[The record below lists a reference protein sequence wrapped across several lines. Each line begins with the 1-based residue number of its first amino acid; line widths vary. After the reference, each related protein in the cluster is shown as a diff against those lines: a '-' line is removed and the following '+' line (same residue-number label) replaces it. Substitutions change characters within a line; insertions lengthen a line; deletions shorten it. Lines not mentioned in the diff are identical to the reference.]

1 YGHRCRRHGPS
12 QPARGGRRARRDFD
26 SAGDRDLHDDRPGG
40 KADRRGAAGG
50 IVGSEFVTV
59 DIVTI
64 FPAMVQAPLAAGIVG
79 RAIERG
85 TLDVKVRDLR
95 DFTTD
100 RHRVVD
106 DVPYGGGPG
115 MVLKPDP
122 FFRALDAIETDRVG
136 PLTVIL
142 TSPQGKRFTQVDAQR
157 LSGQP
162 HLVLLCGRYEGFDD
176 RIRQRVTDEI
186 SIGDYVLS
194 GGELAALVVVDAV
207 ARLVPG
213 VVGDE
218 QSVAEDSFSRGLLDF
233 PQFTRP
239 PEIACRGGAGNAGS
253 ATASAERVLK
263 VPDVLL
269 SGNHA
274 EIRRWR
280 KRQAVARTLERRPDL
295 LDGAV
300 LDEEEKQILRE
311 LQDGRSAELQKGQAR
326 NHGRD

>member
-1 YGHRCRRHGPS
+1 MT
-12 QPARGGRRARRDFD
+12 F
-26 SAGDRDLHDDRPGG
+26 
-40 KADRRGAAGG
+40 
-50 IVGSEFVTV
+50 

-64 FPAMVQAPLAAGIVG
+64 FPAMIEPALASGILG

-85 TLDVKVRDLR
+85 TLDVRVRDLR
-95 DFTTD
+95 EFTLD

-122 FFRALDAIETDRVG
+122 IFRALDAIEAERG
-136 PLTVIL
+136 APPTVLL
-142 TSPQGKRFTQVDAQR
+142 TSPQGDPFTQAEARR
-157 LSGQP
+157 LAGAA
-162 HLVLLCGRYEGFDD
+162 HIVVLCGRYEGVDD
-176 RIRQRVTDEI
+176 RVRERVTAEV

-194 GGELAALVVVDAV
+194 GGELPALVILDAV

-218 QSVAEDSFSRGLLDF
+218 RSVAEDSFSRGLLDF

-239 PEIACRGGAGNAGS
+239 PSIAAGRPADGDGAGG
-253 ATASAERVLK
+253 RVLR

-269 SGNHA
+269 SGNHG

-280 KRQAVARTLERRPDL
+280 KREALRRTLQRRPELLETAALDDEERRL
-295 LDGAV
+295 LD
-300 LDEEEKQILRE
+300 ELRQGGKVAGQGPAME
-311 LQDGRSAELQKGQAR
+311 DG
-326 NHGRD
+326 NGRD

>member
-1 YGHRCRRHGPS
+1 MT
-12 QPARGGRRARRDFD
+12 F
-26 SAGDRDLHDDRPGG
+26 
-40 KADRRGAAGG
+40 
-50 IVGSEFVTV
+50 

-64 FPAMVQAPLAAGIVG
+64 FPAMIEQPLAAGIIG

-122 FFRALDAIETDRVG
+122 IFRALDAIEAERGT
-136 PLTVIL
+136 PLTVIM
-142 TSPQGKRFTQVDAQR
+142 TSPQGRRFTQAEAQR
-157 LSGQP
+157 LSGVE
-162 HLVLLCGRYEGFDD
+162 HIVLLCGRYEGFDD
-176 RIRQRVTDEI
+176 RVRERVDEEL
-186 SIGDYVLS
+186 SIGDYVLT
-194 GGELAALVVVDAV
+194 GGELPALVVLDAV
-207 ARLVPG
+207 ARFVPG

-239 PEIACRGGAGNAGS
+239 AEVLVRRTALTEQPGGPETTTMR
-253 ATASAERVLK
+253 
-263 VPDVLL
+263 VPDVLI

-280 KRQAVARTLERRPDL
+280 KREALTRTL
-295 LDGAV
+295 
-300 LDEEEKQILRE
+300 
-311 LQDGRSAELQKGQAR
+311 
-326 NHGRD
+326 